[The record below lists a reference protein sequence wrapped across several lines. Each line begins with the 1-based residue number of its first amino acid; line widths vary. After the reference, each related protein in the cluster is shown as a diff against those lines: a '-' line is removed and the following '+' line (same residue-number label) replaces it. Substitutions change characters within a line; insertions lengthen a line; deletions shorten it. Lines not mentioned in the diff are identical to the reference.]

1 LAFTVKFIMQTE
13 VKKEKTVLD
22 IAESLGI
29 KIKASCDGKGK
40 CGKCVVKV
48 LSGNV
53 SEPTKFEVKELGEK
67 KISRGFRLA
76 CETIAL
82 GDVDIEVE

>member
-1 LAFTVKFIMQTE
+1 MAFTVRFIKQTE
-13 VKKEKTVLD
+13 VKKEKTILD
-22 IAESLGI
+22 IAEGLGV

-53 SEPTKFEVKELGEK
+53 TEPTKFEIKVLGEK
-67 KISRGFRLA
+67 KLSNGFRLA
-76 CETIAL
+76 CAVVAL

>member
-1 LAFTVKFIMQTE
+1 VAFTVRFIKQTE
-13 VKKEKTVLD
+13 VKKEKTILD
-22 IAESLGI
+22 IAESLGV
-29 KIKASCDGKGK
+29 KIKSSCDGK

-53 SEPTKFEVKELGEK
+53 SEPTKFEIKELGEK
-67 KISRGFRLA
+67 KLSNGFRLA
-76 CETIAL
+76 CEVVVL